1 MLDAAACSAFTLG
14 PPRASLKALADL
26 PACWSSKAIGEA
38 CRVFITPS
46 ERLRMKTSSSL
57 VPLPARP
64 PLVAGPRQLCMTF
77 ETPVLLA
84 TPPEQRATAT
94 QALAAVLMQA
104 ASLDD
109 PKADD
114 VQP

>member
-1 MLDAAACSAFTLG
+1 
-14 PPRASLKALADL
+14 
-26 PACWSSKAIGEA
+26 
-38 CRVFITPS
+38 
-46 ERLRMKTSSSL
+46 MKTSSSL

-84 TPPEQRATAT
+84 ATPEQRATAT

-104 ASLDD
+104 AGLDD
-109 PKADD
+109 PQADD